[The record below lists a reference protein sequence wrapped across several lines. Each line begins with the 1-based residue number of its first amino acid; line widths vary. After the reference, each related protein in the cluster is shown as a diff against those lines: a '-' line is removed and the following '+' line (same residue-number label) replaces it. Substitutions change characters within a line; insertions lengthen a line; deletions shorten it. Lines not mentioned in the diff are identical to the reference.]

1 MSAPLRSGDVWLVDL
16 DPVIGSEQAG
26 QVPAVIV
33 SGLLHLA
40 LPHAVVFVTPVTGR
54 DRGLRHQISIMSQSC
69 GLAKLPSFARP
80 EDTRAVAYQ
89 RLRRQLGVISPAELA
104 AIRRV
109 LRGFFDL

>member
-1 MSAPLRSGDVWLVDL
+1 MSAPLRPGDVWLIDL
-16 DPVIGSEQAG
+16 DPAIGSEQAG
-26 QVPAVIV
+26 RRPAVIV
-33 SGLLHLA
+33 SGPLHLA
-40 LPHAVVFVTPVTGR
+40 LPHAVVFVTPVTSR
-54 DRGLRHQISIMSQSC
+54 DRGLRHQVSILSQSS

-89 RLRRQLGVISPAELA
+89 RLRRQLGAVSPVELA

>member
-1 MSAPLRSGDVWLVDL
+1 VSAPLRPGDVWLIDL
-16 DPVIGSEQAG
+16 DPAIGSEQAG
-26 QVPAVIV
+26 RRPAVIV
-33 SGLLHLA
+33 SGPLHLA
-40 LPHAVVFVTPVTGR
+40 LPHAVVYVTPVTSR
-54 DRGLRHQISIMSQSC
+54 DRGLRHQISIESQSS

-89 RLRRQLGVISPAELA
+89 RLRRQLGAVSPVELA

>member
-16 DPVIGSEQAG
+16 DPAIDSKQAG
-26 QVPAVIV
+26 RRPAVIV
-33 SGLLHLA
+33 SGPLHLA
-40 LPHAVVFVTPVTGR
+40 LPHAVVFVTPVTSR
-54 DRGLRHQISIMSQSC
+54 DRGLRHQVSILSQSS

-89 RLRRQLGVISPAELA
+89 RLRRQLGAVSPVELA